1 VVEEDEI
8 PLDKEDKE
16 LELIQE
22 EEDLHTELLLVED
35 IHREQ
40 DGLEVPA
47 VHNYRHRNLPVVH
60 LEAVV
65 EVDHREVPDPDIDQ
79 TEPLEAE
86 VQLPEDTDQEEP
98 GMVEAAVLGT
108 VQLGEEW
115 RSLEER
121 VTRLQEMEKGC
132 C

>member
-16 LELIQE
+16 LEQIQE
-22 EEDLHTELLLVED
+22 EEDLHKELLLVED

-40 DGLEVPA
+40 DGLV
-47 VHNYRHRNLPVVH
+47 VHRNLPVVH

-79 TEPLEAE
+79 TE
-86 VQLPEDTDQEEP
+86 LPEDTDQEEP
-98 GMVEAAVLGT
+98 GMVEAAVLET

-115 RSLEER
+115 RSRGER
-121 VTRLQEMEKGC
+121 VTRLLEMEKGC

>member
-1 VVEEDEI
+1 MVEEDEI

-16 LELIQE
+16 LEQIQE
-22 EEDLHTELLLVED
+22 VEDLHKELPLVED

-40 DGLEVPA
+40 DGLVVPA

-115 RSLEER
+115 RSRGER
-121 VTRLQEMEKGC
+121 VTRLLEMEKGC

>member
-16 LELIQE
+16 LEQIQE

-40 DGLEVPA
+40 DGLEV
-47 VHNYRHRNLPVVH
+47 HRNLPVVH

-65 EVDHREVPDPDIDQ
+65 EVDLLDPDIDQ
-79 TEPLEAE
+79 TE

-98 GMVEAAVLGT
+98 GMVEAAVLET
-108 VQLGEEW
+108 VQMGEEW
-115 RSLEER
+115 RSRGER